1 VSERSNSRIVIDG
14 IEKRQRLYSGNK
26 SFDQYFGTMT
36 GTTTIMY
43 VQNQTF
49 TDPTSLM
56 IEWLTKDV
64 TVKET
69 LMLVT
74 TYADPVAIAL
84 WCERKLP
91 SSFKAFAELSKDN
104 RFYWI
109 DMFTYRG
116 FGDHERE
123 LVEVTYPTRIQEMGG
138 NPTLLIS
145 PRKPEEIQS
154 VDGFP
159 AAANN
164 IISDIPNDGRIR
176 MVLAYVD
183 DFIDSVGPT
192 RALNFLRRF
201 INQMRKFGHTL
212 IMIMGWRGT
221 VPEVHTALER
231 TVDQVLRW
239 GYGDVPGLKQPSKFL
254 QILKTTAPDE
264 TTTFLK
270 VPYHIRDGRPKV
282 GLGTPLESQRG
293 NNRRRSQT
301 RSSD

>member
-1 VSERSNSRIVIDG
+1 MSERSNPRIVIDG
-14 IEKRQRLYSGNK
+14 IETRQRLYSGNK

-43 VQNQTF
+43 VQNQTH

-64 TVKET
+64 HPKET
-69 LMLVT
+69 LLLVT
-74 TYADPVAIAL
+74 TYADPVAIAY

-91 SSFKAFAELSKDN
+91 TSFKTFADLSLDD

-116 FGDHERE
+116 FGDHERQ
-123 LVEVTYPTRIQEMGG
+123 LVEVTYPKKIQEMGG
-138 NPTLLIS
+138 NPNLLIS
-145 PRKPEEIQS
+145 PQKPEDIQS
-154 VDGFP
+154 VEGFP
-159 AAANN
+159 AAVEQVT
-164 IISDIPNDGRIR
+164 SGVPMDGRIR

-183 DFIDSVGPT
+183 DFIDGVGPT
-192 RALNFLRRF
+192 RGLNFLRRF
-201 INQMRKFGHTL
+201 INQMRKFGHTV
-212 IMIMGWRGT
+212 IMLMGWRGT
-221 VPEVHTALER
+221 LPEVHTALER

-264 TTTFLK
+264 ATTYLK
-270 VPYHIRDGRPKV
+270 VPYHIRSGLPKV
-282 GLGTPLESQRG
+282 GLGTPLETQRVNSG
-293 NNRRRSQT
+293 RRSRT
-301 RSSD
+301 RS

>member
-1 VSERSNSRIVIDG
+1 MSERSNPRIVIDG

-49 TDPTSLM
+49 SDPTSLM
-56 IEWLTKDV
+56 IEWLTRDV
-64 TVKET
+64 TARET
-69 LMLVT
+69 LLLVT

-91 SSFKAFAELSKDN
+91 SAFKTFAELSKDN

-109 DMFTYRG
+109 DLFTYRG

-123 LVEVTYPTRIQEMGG
+123 LVEVTYPTRIQEMGA
-138 NPTLLIS
+138 NPDLLIS

-159 AAANN
+159 AAANK
-164 IISDIPNDGRIR
+164 IISDVPNDGRLR

-221 VPEVHTALER
+221 APEVHTALER

-264 TTTFLK
+264 ATTFFK

-293 NNRRRSQT
+293 NSRRRS
-301 RSSD
+301 